1 MGREDIV
8 LEKVIS
14 GGQTGA
20 DQGGLEAA
28 ETAGVTTG
36 GMAPRGYRTSSGP
49 RPDLGRRFKLEES
62 PSIYYA
68 SRTRANVRNS
78 TGTVIFGNPHSPGSR
93 LTVRL
98 CKEHGRPCL
107 QIFYPEMTRV
117 SAEGELAQ
125 WCVLHC
131 VEVLNVAGNRE
142 ERNPGI
148 QVFTRGAVLGAIKRL
163 RQVCIL

>member
-1 MGREDIV
+1 MGNIV

-28 ETAGVTTG
+28 EMSEVATG
-36 GMAPRGYRTSSGP
+36 GTAPRGYRTDVGP
-49 RPDLGRRFKLEES
+49 RPDLGRRFGLKES
-62 PSIYYA
+62 RFNGYS
-68 SRTRANVRNS
+68 SRTRVNVRSS
-78 TGTVIFGNPHSPGSR
+78 TGTVVFGNPHSPGSR

-98 CKEHGRPCL
+98 CRELRKPCL

-117 SAEGELAQ
+117 SAEHELAQ

-131 VEVLNVAGNRE
+131 VEILNVAGNRE
-142 ERNPGI
+142 NRNPGI
-148 QVFTRGAVLGAIKRL
+148 QVFARGVVLGAIKQL
-163 RQVCIL
+163 RRVCIL